1 MDNTNVMVKFSIC
14 GDEFNPQIITNQLNI
29 HPQEYWLKGDNV
41 SGKSIIR
48 NKSCWRVSTG
58 YQESLDINNQLNEI
72 IEPFRGRSDKLIEL
86 MLVHNL
92 EIIISIVINIEGNQ
106 KTAMYFNRQV
116 IKFIYQ
122 INAEID
128 IDLYVYS

>member
-1 MDNTNVMVKFSIC
+1 M
-14 GDEFNPQIITNQLNI
+14 
-29 HPQEYWLKGDNV
+29 
-41 SGKSIIR
+41 
-48 NKSCWRVSTG
+48 
-58 YQESLDINNQLNEI
+58 NEI
-72 IEPFRGRSDKLIEL
+72 IELFRGRSDKLIEF